1 MASAHSNSPSHT
13 QLQAPQ
19 SLLNKVALITGAGQG
34 VGQGIALALAEQG
47 ARIAVAGR
55 TPAKLQ
61 HTCDLIRERGGEALA
76 LTCNVLEAA
85 HLEPLVQQVL
95 DGFGRLDILVNNAQ
109 EMCLGNLLELS
120 DEQLERGWQSG
131 PMATLRL
138 MKLCYPHLK
147 NGGCIVNLA
156 STAAK
161 RWDSSGYG
169 GYAAVKEAIRALTH
183 SAACE
188 WAKDGIR
195 SNVILPLA
203 ASPGLQWWMDNNPAE
218 SQAFIRSLPMQR
230 VGDCEQDIGRFVALL
245 CSDQCAYIN
254 GQSIAIDGGQAYMG

>member
-1 MASAHSNSPSHT
+1 MASTAD
-13 QLQAPQ
+13 LQTPLHQ
-19 SLLNKVALITGAGQG
+19 SLHAKVALVTGAGQG
-34 VGQGIALALAEQG
+34 VGQGIALALADAG
-47 ARIAVAGR
+47 AYIAVAGR
-55 TPAKLQ
+55 TPEKLQ
-61 HTCDLIRERGGEALA
+61 HTCDLIHERGGQAMA
-76 LTCNVLEAA
+76 ITCDVLNAVD
-85 HLEPLVQQVL
+85 LERIVPEVINE
-95 DGFGRLDILVNNAQ
+95 FGQLNILVNNAQ
-109 EMCLGNLLELS
+109 EMCLGTLLDLPE
-120 DEQLERGWQSG
+120 EQLERGWQSG
-131 PMATLRL
+131 PLATLRL

-147 NGGCIVNLA
+147 GGGCIVNLA

-183 SAACE
+183 TAACE
-188 WAKDGIR
+188 WAKDGIL

-218 SQAFIRSLPMQR
+218 SSAFIRSLPMQR
-230 VGDCEQDIGRFVALL
+230 VGDCEQDIGRFVAML

>member
-1 MASAHSNSPSHT
+1 LTIS
-13 QLQAPQ
+13 LQ
-19 SLLNKVALITGAGQG
+19 NKVALITGGGQG
-34 VGQGIALALAEQG
+34 VGQGIALALADAG

-55 TPAKLQ
+55 TREKLQ
-61 HTCDLIRERGGEALA
+61 RTCDLVRERGGEAIA
-76 LTCNVLEAA
+76 VTCNVLHAGELEAA
-85 HLEPLVQQVL
+85 VNQVL
-95 DGFGRLDILVNNAQ
+95 DAFGQLNILVNNAQ
-109 EMCLGNLLELS
+109 EMCLGSLLDLPE
-120 DEQLERGWQSG
+120 EQLERGWQSG

-218 SQAFIRSLPMQR
+218 SSAFIRSLPMQR
-230 VGDCEQDIGRFVALL
+230 VGDCEQDIGRFVATL
-245 CSDQCAYIN
+245 CSDHCAYIN